1 MGPGSMGAEEGEFME
16 RFEVCQATR
25 LVFGR
30 STESEIGSLI
40 KSCGGRR
47 VLLVY
52 GTRSASISG
61 LSGRIL
67 MSLDRAG
74 IDHAELGG
82 VDSAARI
89 ARVREGIALCR
100 ELRLDFIVG
109 LGGQAVAD
117 TAKAVAAGFHAADDQ
132 LWELFTGQTR
142 IIRAL
147 PLGLIMTMNGQGG
160 EIGDGCTLCGE
171 SAEGGLRLQAVAPCL
186 RPAFAILNP
195 ELTTTLSLEQTASGM
210 AGICARLLA
219 SYLSPEGGMRLDD
232 ALAEGLLRSVCEA
245 AHVLC
250 EDPHD
255 YAARSDLMWAG
266 TLCHSGFMHAGRRR
280 DTTAELLS
288 HCLASFYDVSL
299 GRAMAVVLPAWLEF
313 VQVRWQPRLAQLGA
327 NALGCMLNFRDPGV
341 TAAQALQRLR
351 GLFNAMGLP
360 GSLQELG
367 GEAADIPALLEH
379 LLLYPVAG
387 PACAGLDISRSL
399 HVEAILYTAA
409 CYRRPQADEAPAG
422 W

>member
-1 MGPGSMGAEEGEFME
+1 ME
-16 RFEVCQATR
+16 RFEVCQVTR

-30 STESEIGSLI
+30 SAEGEIGSLI

-61 LSGRIL
+61 LSRRIL

-82 VDSAARI
+82 VDAVARI
-89 ARVREGIALCR
+89 ALVREGIALCR
-100 ELRLDFIVG
+100 ERRLDFIVG

-160 EIGDGCTLCGE
+160 EIGDSCTLCGE
-171 SAEGGLRLQAVAPCL
+171 SGGCRLCLQAVAPCL
-186 RPAFAILNP
+186 QPAFAVLNP
-195 ELTTTLSLEQTASGM
+195 ELTMTLSLEQTAS
-210 AGICARLLA
+210 AITGICTSLLA
-219 SYLSPEGGMRLDD
+219 AYLGPEGGMRLDD
-232 ALAEGLLRSVCEA
+232 ALAEGLLRSVYDA

-266 TLCHSGFMHAGRRR
+266 TLCHSGFMHAGCRR
-280 DTTAELLS
+280 DTTVELLS
-288 HCLASFYDVSL
+288 RCLSSFYDVSL
-299 GRAMAVVLPAWLEF
+299 GRVMAVILPAWLEF
-313 VQVRWQPRLAQLGA
+313 VQVRWQLRLAQLGA
-327 NALGCMLNFRDPGV
+327 NALGCMLNFRDPGA

-360 GSLQELG
+360 ASLLELG
-367 GEAADIPALLEH
+367 GEAADIPELLEH
-379 LLLYPVAG
+379 LQLYPVAD
-387 PACAGLDISRSL
+387 PAHAGLDISRSL
-399 HVEAILYTAA
+399 HVEAILYTAV
-409 CYRRPQADEAPAG
+409 CYRRPEAGEDTAG